1 MWRLF
6 GGPLLINKTSVYS
19 LPNIFVFMKNS
30 FTLEKNYRANIKK
43 FLYYNQEKSKIF
55 FDAMEEAAKSNKIK
69 TVRPE
74 TLEFIILYNQ
84 LRGRAF
90 TGNAQLAEAL
100 GYNSASSITE
110 IIKSRQNIDPEK
122 LKIFKEKY
130 KEFISVRKNTE
141 NATVIRGAEG
151 IPMYEVTATA
161 TGVEVYNDIN
171 DKEPVGHMNFPGIE
185 DCDFALPVW
194 GHSMYPYLENGCWVA
209 LKVIHDKK
217 ILPGEVYYIEWGD
230 YRMYKRLLAGDSAD
244 EVIAHSDNTT
254 EMVGTRLKY
263 APFVIKINDIKK
275 LCLVKDI
282 HKKHNH

>member
-1 MWRLF
+1 
-6 GGPLLINKTSVYS
+6 
-19 LPNIFVFMKNS
+19 
-30 FTLEKNYRANIKK
+30 
-43 FLYYNQEKSKIF
+43 
-55 FDAMEEAAKSNKIK
+55 MEEISKPNKIK
-69 TVRPE
+69 TIRPE

-84 LRGRAF
+84 LRGKAF
-90 TGNAQLAEAL
+90 NGNVQLAEAL

-110 IIKSRQNIDPEK
+110 IVKSRQNIDPDK
-122 LKIFKEKY
+122 FRIFKEKY
-130 KEFISVRKNTE
+130 KDFLSVKKNTVNSE
-141 NATVIRGAEG
+141 NATVVRVSEG
-151 IPMYEVTATA
+151 IPMYEIIATA

-171 DKEPVGHMNFPGIE
+171 DKEPVGRMNFPGIE

-230 YRMYKRLLAGDSAD
+230 YRMYKRLLAGDTTD
-244 EVIAHSDNTT
+244 EVIAHSDNVT
-254 EMVGTRLKY
+254 EMVGNRPKY
-263 APFVIKINDIKK
+263 APFVIKIDEIKK

>member
-1 MWRLF
+1 MDEQVK
-6 GGPLLINKTSVYS
+6 P
-19 LPNIFVFMKNS
+19 
-30 FTLEKNYRANIKK
+30 
-43 FLYYNQEKSKIF
+43 
-55 FDAMEEAAKSNKIK
+55 NKIK

-84 LRGRAF
+84 LRGKAF
-90 TGNAQLAEAL
+90 SGNGQLAEVL
-100 GYNSASSITE
+100 GFNSPSSITE

-122 LKIFKEKY
+122 LKKFKEVYSSYLTPK
-130 KEFISVRKNTE
+130 KNTE
-141 NATVIRGAEG
+141 LTVNTKREEG
-151 IPMYEVTATA
+151 IPMYEIVATA
-161 TGVEVYNDIN
+161 SGVEVYNDIN
-171 DKEPVGHMNFPGIE
+171 DAQPVGRMNFPGIE
-185 DCDFALPVW
+185 ECDFALPVW

-230 YRMYKRLLAGDSAD
+230 YRMYKRLLAGDNAD

-254 EMVGTRLKY
+254 EMVGNRLKY
-263 APFVIKINDIKK
+263 APFVIKLEDIKK

>member
-1 MWRLF
+1 MEE
-6 GGPLLINKTSVYS
+6 PKV
-19 LPNIFVFMKNS
+19 
-30 FTLEKNYRANIKK
+30 
-43 FLYYNQEKSKIF
+43 SKI
-55 FDAMEEAAKSNKIK
+55 KNI
-69 TVRPE
+69 RPE
-74 TLEFIILYNQ
+74 TLEFILLYNQ

-90 TGNAQLAEAL
+90 NGNAELAEIL
-100 GYNSASSITE
+100 GFNSPSSITE

-122 LKIFKEKY
+122 FRIFKEKFA
-130 KEFISVRKNTE
+130 EFLDGQKP
-141 NATVIRGAEG
+141 ATAEKKPEAGIRPFEG

-161 TGVEVYNDIN
+161 SGVEVYNDLN
-171 DKEPVGHMNFPGIE
+171 DAAPVGYMNFPGIE
-185 DCDFALPVW
+185 ECDFALPVW

-230 YRMYKRLLAGDSAD
+230 YRMYKRLLAGDSDD

-254 EMVGTRLKY
+254 EMIGNRLKY
-263 APFVIKINDIKK
+263 APFVIKKSEIKK

>member
-1 MWRLF
+1 MDE
-6 GGPLLINKTSVYS
+6 PLK
-19 LPNIFVFMKNS
+19 P
-30 FTLEKNYRANIKK
+30 
-43 FLYYNQEKSKIF
+43 
-55 FDAMEEAAKSNKIK
+55 NKIK
-69 TVRPE
+69 YIRPE

-84 LRGRAF
+84 LKGKAF
-90 TGNAQLAEAL
+90 NGNAQLAGDL
-100 GYNSASSITE
+100 GFNNASSITE

-122 LKIFKEKY
+122 LKKFKEKY
-130 KEFISVRKNTE
+130 SDFLINKKNTANSE
-141 NATVIRGAEG
+141 NMAASRLSDG
-151 IPMYEVTATA
+151 IPMYEITATA

-209 LKVIHDKK
+209 LKIIHDKK

-230 YRMYKRLLAGDSAD
+230 YRMYKRLLAGDNDD

-254 EMVGTRLKY
+254 EMIGNRLKY
-263 APFVIKINDIKK
+263 APFVVKIADIKK

>member
-1 MWRLF
+1 MD
-6 GGPLLINKTSVYS
+6 
-19 LPNIFVFMKNS
+19 
-30 FTLEKNYRANIKK
+30 E
-43 FLYYNQEKSKIF
+43 QSKP
-55 FDAMEEAAKSNKIK
+55 NKIK

-84 LRGRAF
+84 LRGKAF
-90 TGNAQLAEAL
+90 SGNAQLAEAL
-100 GYNSASSITE
+100 GFNSPSSITE

-122 LKIFKEKY
+122 LRIFKDKY
-130 KEFISVRKNTE
+130 KDFLGVKKYQE
-141 NATVIRGAEG
+141 NVIVPQQFNEPG
-151 IPMYEVTATA
+151 IPMFEVTVTA
-161 TGVEVYNDIN
+161 SGVEVYNDIN
-171 DKEPVGHMNFPGIE
+171 DTKPVGRMNFPGIE

-230 YRMYKRLLAGDSAD
+230 YRMYKRLLAGDNED
-244 EVIAHSDNTT
+244 EVIAHSDNVT
-254 EMVGTRLKY
+254 EMIGNRLKY
-263 APFVIKINDIKK
+263 SPFVIKKSDIKK

>member
-1 MWRLF
+1 MD
-6 GGPLLINKTSVYS
+6 N
-19 LPNIFVFMKNS
+19 
-30 FTLEKNYRANIKK
+30 TLKP
-43 FLYYNQEKSKIF
+43 
-55 FDAMEEAAKSNKIK
+55 NKIK

-84 LRGRAF
+84 LKGKAF
-90 TGNAQLAEAL
+90 SGNAQLAEAL
-100 GYNSASSITE
+100 GFNSTSSITE

-122 LKIFKEKY
+122 FKLFKEKY
-130 KEFISVRKNTE
+130 KDFLE
-141 NATVIRGAEG
+141 NSDKKINSENVVVSRLSEG
-151 IPMYEVTATA
+151 IPMFEVPATA

-171 DKEPVGHMNFPGIE
+171 DMQPVGHMNFPGIE

-230 YRMYKRLLAGDSAD
+230 YRMYKRLLAGDNEG
-244 EVIAHSDNTT
+244 EVIAHSDNST
-254 EMVGTRLKY
+254 EMIGSRLKY
-263 APFVIKINDIKK
+263 APFVVKVADIKK